1 MVGLAGY
8 IVNDPNASYFCNEYD
23 AIGDIFN
30 ITNIH
35 NYVLAIGYR
44 TNIYNNETTAQA
56 IIEFANS
63 AFFTDYPNF
72 NTLTIIVLKS
82 SDNSEVDRATFNKT
96 DFVSTNYGS
105 VIYRLGNSDS
115 TKLSKLALGTLKEET
130 NIKLKYILN

>member
-1 MVGLAGY
+1 MYNQSAGY
-8 IVNDPNASYFCNEYD
+8 IVKDADASYFCNEY
-23 AIGDIFN
+23 ANIGN
-30 ITNIH
+30 ISNIH
-35 NYVLAIGYR
+35 NYVLVIGYM
-44 TNIYNNETTAQA
+44 TDTYNSGPSGTMNQA

-105 VIYRLGNSDS
+105 VIYSLDNYGS
-115 TKLSKLALGTLKEET
+115 TKLSKLAALTPST